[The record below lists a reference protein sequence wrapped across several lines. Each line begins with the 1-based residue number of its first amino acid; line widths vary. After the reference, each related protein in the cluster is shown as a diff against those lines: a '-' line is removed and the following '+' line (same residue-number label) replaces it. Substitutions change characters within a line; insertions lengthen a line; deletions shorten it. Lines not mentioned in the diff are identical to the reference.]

1 MLPIKPMLAS
11 SCPAEFKPGK
21 TWAVEPK
28 LDGIRVM
35 VTANPSQGWV
45 TYETRNGN
53 AITSL
58 GKLTPA
64 LLRMAKHI
72 GQTICLDCEAL
83 ALGDFFTGV
92 GELMKKSGEA
102 DLARLAVFDVPM
114 IEGWADAEA
123 TPYSER
129 RLWLQT
135 LFEEVGTD
143 DLAAEGILLVPVFE
157 TLDSE
162 AIDPE
167 ALLDTA
173 IGLGWEGVML
183 KDVHSPYSPGKR
195 TKAWVKLKNCE
206 TYDCRIIGFSP
217 GKGRYDGAA
226 GAMLVNHKGTVVAV
240 GSGLDDAL
248 RLDLY
253 DNPAQYIGKVAE
265 VACQQLTPSGSM
277 RHPVLVCIRWD
288 K

>member
-11 SCPAEFKPGK
+11 SCPAEFKAGK

-64 LLRMAKHI
+64 LLRIAKHL
-72 GQTICLDCEAL
+72 GHTVCLDCEAL
-83 ALGDFFTGV
+83 AMGDFFTGV
-92 GELMKKSGEA
+92 GELMKKAGEA

-114 IEGWADAEA
+114 VEGWTDCEA
-123 TPYSER
+123 MTYEAR
-129 RLWLQT
+129 RLLLQT

-143 DLAAEGILLVPVFE
+143 GLAADGIRLVPVFE

-167 ALLDTA
+167 TLLGTA
-173 IGLGWEGVML
+173 IGLGWEGLML
-183 KDVHSPYSPGKR
+183 KDVHSTYSPGKR
-195 TKAWVKLKNCE
+195 TKAWIKLKNCE
-206 TYDCRIIGFSP
+206 TYDCTIIGFSP

-226 GAMLVNHKGTVVAV
+226 GAMLVNHKGTMVAV

-248 RLDLY
+248 RVDLY
-253 DNPAQYIGKVAE
+253 DNPALYIGKVAE

>member
-35 VTANPSQGWV
+35 VTINPSQGWV

-53 AITSL
+53 AISSL

-64 LLRMAKHI
+64 LLRIGQKV

-83 ALGDFFTGV
+83 AAGDFFTGV
-92 GELMKKSGEA
+92 GELMKKAGEA
-102 DLARLAVFDVPM
+102 DLAKLAVFDVPM
-114 IEGWADAEA
+114 IEGWAECEV
-123 TPYSER
+123 TPYQER
-129 RLWLQT
+129 RHFLQQ
-135 LFEEVGTD
+135 LFEVAGQEA
-143 DLAAEGILLVPVFE
+143 LADEGVLLVPVFE

-167 ALLDTA
+167 TLLGTA

-183 KDVHSPYSPGKR
+183 KDVHSTYSPGKR
-195 TKAWVKLKNCE
+195 TKAWIKLKNCE
-206 TYDCRIIGFSP
+206 TYDCTIIGFTP

-226 GAMLVNHKGTVVAV
+226 GALLVNHKGTMVAV

-248 RLDLY
+248 RVDLY